1 MPFMI
6 KCISIMRSSWEKDG
20 KLYAI
25 PRLTS
30 EDVGRLGFL
39 ISNLN
44 AIHLSP
50 KEKVLD
56 GTKLKS
62 FIMYSYFAYRN
73 LNPVSHN
80 CLETGK
86 FILDFK
92 ILWI

>member
-1 MPFMI
+1 
-6 KCISIMRSSWEKDG
+6 MRSSWEKDG

-56 GTKLKS
+56 GTKLKI
-62 FIMYSYFAYRN
+62 FYYVQLFR
-73 LNPVSHN
+73 
-80 CLETGK
+80 
-86 FILDFK
+86 
-92 ILWI
+92 W